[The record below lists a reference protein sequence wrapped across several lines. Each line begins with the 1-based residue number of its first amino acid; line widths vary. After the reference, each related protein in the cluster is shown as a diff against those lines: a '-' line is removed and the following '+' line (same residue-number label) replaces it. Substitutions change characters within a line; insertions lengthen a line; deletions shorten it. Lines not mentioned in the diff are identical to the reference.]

1 MKGIQDKPLL
11 DGDERISA
19 KLIRFGILLGMSI
32 LLVNTGRHSGLQC
45 FCSGVQISCQYF
57 VCTTQKVGEMN

>member
-11 DGDERISA
+11 DGDERVSA
-19 KLIRFGILLGMSI
+19 KLIRFGILLGMPI

-45 FCSGVQISCQYF
+45 FCSGVQYF
-57 VCTTQKVGEMN
+57 VCTTQKVGEMTELN